1 MVRYTQFSLCTV
13 VSICLLLL
21 TFQAFAQENDD
32 TLLLGPLNSD
42 PLTERGISPRV
53 LDIALFP
60 MSQNIAF
67 EMLVGYQASGVRGDA
82 RERFRMIYN
91 PDTEYG
97 RDLFIEFENEPLRS
111 MKQYRRSLEVSMGSD
126 YWVRQRSRLY
136 DPESMKLIE
145 SKDGLDIVS
154 FRFDKGQV
162 PTKQRWL
169 LFLEGRVYIQDGVL
183 QRIDFI
189 AEKTIERDGVRHENY
204 RSSVVF
210 GAVPEHGGYVIDQTE
225 EDFFFHSKGGLQRI
239 HYHAR
244 VISYTHKKLGDIVWN
259 RMPTKLIAESV
270 PDSLTVAD
278 AAALTKV
285 EPDPVTRADLE
296 DDFETTAVVKL
307 DLHRA
312 LPLWADDVRKLG
324 FELPKT
330 YGIGVIG
337 MRQSGEFDIFDVSIG
352 GISAVDDIPFIERYG
367 NKVDSTISTVQVR
380 ADVWILPF
388 LNLSFIGGNLKTDSD
403 VTLQFTPLFQALYEL
418 KTGDELPASIYSP
431 ASTSGSTVGI
441 GLTTGF
447 KYDSLVM
454 SASVNYA
461 RTTTN
466 ETNSEINA
474 LVIIGLMGYDF
485 GDLGMQILTGF
496 QYLDTDRIMT
506 GQIDLG
512 EDKAPL
518 DFSLELGI
526 EETTFMFGV
535 NKDIGRNWAL
545 SAFLGLNGTR
555 TQFTA
560 MFGYRW

>member
-1 MVRYTQFSLCTV
+1 MVGFIRFSFRMTTALL
-13 VSICLLLL
+13 LLLL
-21 TFQAFAQENDD
+21 TFPVFAQQDDD
-32 TLLLGPLNSD
+32 TPLLGPLNSD

-67 EMLVGYQASGVRGDA
+67 EMLVGYQASGTRGDA

-97 RDLFIEFENEPLRS
+97 RDLYLEFENEPLRS
-111 MKQYRRSLEVSMGSD
+111 MKDYRRSLEVSMGSD
-126 YWVRQRSRLY
+126 YWVRQRTRLY
-136 DPESMKLIE
+136 DPNSMKLIE
-145 SKDGLDIVS
+145 SKDGLEVVS

-189 AEKTIERDGVRHENY
+189 ADKTIERDGVRNENY

-239 HYHAR
+239 HYHGR
-244 VISYTHKKLGDIVWN
+244 IINYTHKKLGEIVWN
-259 RMPTKLIAESV
+259 RMPTKLIADSV
-270 PDSLTVAD
+270 PDSVTGAQAVA
-278 AAALTKV
+278 LVKV
-285 EPDPVTRADLE
+285 EPDAVNRADLE
-296 DDFETTAVVKL
+296 DEFEAAAVAKL
-307 DLHRA
+307 DLHRT

-337 MRQSGEFDIFDVSIG
+337 MRQSGKFDIFDVSIG
-352 GISAVDDIPFIERYG
+352 GISAVEDIPFIERYG

-403 VTLQFTPLFQALYEL
+403 VTLRFTPLFQALYEL
-418 KTGDELPASIYSP
+418 RTGDELPAEIYSP
-431 ASTSGSTVGI
+431 ASTSGSTVGL

-512 EDKAPL
+512 EGKDPL

-555 TQFTA
+555 TQLTA